1 MDGVC
6 EEVGVGEGRGKKV
19 IIISK
24 EKLFMFAYYAAHY
37 KCRIINI
44 LSCPVLCCAVQHC
57 KCACSVG
64 AS

>member
-24 EKLFMFAYYAAHY
+24 EKLFMFAYYAALQVPHY
-37 KCRIINI
+37 KYIV
-44 LSCPVLCCAVQHC
+44 LSCAVLCCTAL
-57 KCACSVG
+57 
-64 AS
+64 